1 VRVDFSQKICN
12 GVYHYEVGVG
22 GTSLNTVSQKGATFI
37 FAITL
42 ATVDQF

>member
-1 VRVDFSQKICN
+1 VFEACPVT
-12 GVYHYEVGVG
+12 H
-22 GTSLNTVSQKGATFI
+22 NTAYIYALSYTVCHKKRAVFI